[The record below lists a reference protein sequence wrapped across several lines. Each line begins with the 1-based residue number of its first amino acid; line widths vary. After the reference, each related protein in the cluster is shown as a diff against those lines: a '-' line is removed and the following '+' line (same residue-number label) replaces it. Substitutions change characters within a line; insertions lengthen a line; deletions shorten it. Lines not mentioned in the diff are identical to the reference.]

1 MPVPVPQFIKEETKI
16 MGILTFAQLTIICV
30 GGGIIIGL
38 FFVLEPTFWIIIAV
52 IGLPLTLLLA
62 FGQIEGMPMYQIFPY
77 LLRHLWVPKEYL
89 WSKEK
94 TVSQKEAITPKKI
107 TPEEKPEIKKEITEE
122 AIEKI
127 AQYLDQNNC

>member
-94 TVSQKEAITPKKI
+94 TVFQKEAITPKKI

-127 AQYLDQNNC
+127 AQYLDQNNG

>member
-38 FFVLEPTFWIIIAV
+38 FFVLEPTFWVIIAV

-94 TVSQKEAITPKKI
+94 TVFQKEAITPKKI

-127 AQYLDQNNC
+127 AQYLDQNNG

>member
-38 FFVLEPTFWIIIAV
+38 FFVLEPTFWVIIAV

-127 AQYLDQNNC
+127 AQYLDQNNG

>member
-16 MGILTFAQLTIICV
+16 MGILTFAQLTIVCV

-38 FFVLEPTFWIIIAV
+38 FFVLEPTFWAIIAV

-62 FGQIEGMPMYQIFPY
+62 FGQIEGIPMYQIFPY

-94 TVSQKEAITPKKI
+94 MVSQKETTAPKKNI
-107 TPEEKPEIKKEITEE
+107 LEEKPEIKKEITEE
-122 AIEKI
+122 TIEQI
-127 AQYLDQNNC
+127 AQYLDQNNG

>member
-107 TPEEKPEIKKEITEE
+107 NPEEKPEIKKEITEE

-127 AQYLDQNNC
+127 AQYLDQNNG